1 MKTVIREIQSM
12 LRAIWKWKMTTIRRS
27 STEEPPLTP
36 TLWAGRTFRIRLTRW
51 MRIWKVSRWTTSCCS
66 ISRFKFKSLSKIQPS
81 WRRPRMS
88 SIEIRRKLTRSMRI
102 WIKEWRPTKRSS
114 WSSSRPRLREILRI
128 TTKRLRSSRWRKS
141 NRLRATT
148 ISPTSSMPRKR
159 RWINYLMSALGSEKR
174 KE

>member
-1 MKTVIREIQSM
+1 MKTVIREIQST
-12 LRAIWKWKMTTIRRS
+12 LRAIWKWKLTTIRRS

-36 TLWAGRTFRIRLTRW
+36 TLWAERTFRIKSTRW
-51 MRIWKVSRWTTSCCS
+51 MRIWKVLRWTTSCFN
-66 ISRFKFKSLSKIQPS
+66 IFRFKFRNLSKIQPS

-102 WIKEWRPTKRSS
+102 WTRELRPTKRSS
-114 WSSSRPRLREILRI
+114 WSSSRPRSREILRI
-128 TTKRLRSSRWRKS
+128 TTRRSRSFRWRKS

-148 ISPTSSMPRKR
+148 IFPTSSMPRKR
-159 RWINYLMSALGSEKR
+159 RWINYLTSALDSEKR